1 MKIKVLRFKD
11 EGSYFPSESEIEK
24 VVNDFIKDK
33 DVIDIKVN
41 IGSQSVS
48 CASQYYN
55 RIAGDICVY
64 YTIMYNEAKEK
75 NEERL

>member
-1 MKIKVLRFKD
+1 MKIKVLRFK
-11 EGSYFPSESEIEK
+11 ESFFPPENEIEK
-24 VVNDFIKDK
+24 AVNDFIKDK

-41 IGSQSVS
+41 VESQSVS
-48 CASQYYN
+48 CTGQYYN

-64 YTIMYNEAKEK
+64 YTIMYNETKEK